1 MYDDFKR
8 GEGERWFQEERKAY
22 TCMSLQEG
30 KKAFNGKLTSRRG
43 HVLYRGREKN
53 VARVFFAYDT

>member
-8 GEGERWFQEERKAY
+8 GEGERWFQVERKA
-22 TCMSLQEG
+22 SFQEG
-30 KKAFNGKLTSRRG
+30 KNAFNGKLTARRG
-43 HVLYRGREKN
+43 HVLYRGGEKN